1 MCGIGKVVQGL
12 EYISSCSFSHFF
24 INKPITYLRND
35 IDTPATGY
43 KKPIKFLKEEALTR
57 IIGIFASLTLALDIL
72 KITGIIGCAGVI
84 YLGRKITRCDAIK
97 EINDTDFRGMPTF
110 IVKKLLPKI
119 FYKSLEGFVF
129 PDNFAQGPKNFYYLR
144 PMDHSFY
151 KDHKDCILSHLLGT
165 IKIQRTDKKK
175 IIGEYNRPSYI
186 FSSSE
191 LRSFKG
197 FVKNMFGVGGVILEL
212 NLTYTQW
219 NEASKEWGDVVEV
232 KITPQNLRSITGSQ
246 YVKDVWDTHI
256 LGLEESLRDK
266 QDQAERDFREQQRP
280 SAKFEAYEI
289 DDVRESDP
297 EARVL
302 RTKIAGLKKVKFV
315 VES

>member
-12 EYISSCSFSHFF
+12 GYISSCSFSHFF

-72 KITGIIGCAGVI
+72 KITGIIGCTGVI
-84 YLGRKITRCDAIK
+84 LLGRKITRCDAIK
-97 EINDTDFRGMPTF
+97 EINDTDFRGVSTF

-129 PDNFAQGPKNFYYLR
+129 PDNFAQGPKNFYYLKSI
-144 PMDHSFY
+144 PECY
-151 KDHKDCILSHLLGT
+151 KDHKDSILSFLLET
-165 IKIQRTDKKK
+165 IKIQRTDKNK

-186 FSSSE
+186 FSPSE
-191 LRSFKG
+191 LTVLKKFAKKE
-197 FVKNMFGVGGVILEL
+197 FVFEGCVILEL
-212 NLTYTQW
+212 NLPYTQW

-232 KITPQNLRSITGSQ
+232 KITPQNLRSITGPQ
-246 YVKDVWDTHI
+246 YVKDVWDTYI
-256 LGLEESLRDK
+256 QGLDASLKTKEDE
-266 QDQAERDFREQQRP
+266 AERVFRGQQRP
-280 SAKFEAYEI
+280 TAKFEAYEI